1 MSNSGTD
8 YEPGQRGRCPG
19 ALGLQGARGA
29 PSPKQFATLINN
41 VFSFVYF
48 RGPTFF
54 DPLPTRAPDPIGRA
68 FSCQGPLNC
77 GGCGGGAGGGGGG
90 EWSVLSGG
98 PRPCYRNFKGK
109 WVHGSLLLEGPL
121 RPSYYGPGFWL
132 PGGPRED
139 GGFGGF

>member
-1 MSNSGTD
+1 M
-8 YEPGQRGRCPG
+8 
-19 ALGLQGARGA
+19 QGARGA

-68 FSCQGPLNC
+68 FGCQGPLNC

-90 EWSVLSGG
+90 GRCFQGAPG
-98 PRPCYRNFKGK
+98 PAIGTLKGN
-109 WVHGSLLLEGPL
+109 GCMGA
-121 RPSYYGPGFWL
+121 YF
-132 PGGPRED
+132 
-139 GGFGGF
+139 